1 MALLDL
7 FGVKAN
13 SGYGTA
19 RVINALVR
27 EGSPPFKVR
36 LVTDLNVHCHG
47 HTRIGW
53 NGDLL
58 DCEFSS
64 LRFDVSRVQ

>member
-19 RVINALVR
+19 RVINALVG
-27 EGSPPFKVR
+27 EGSGFKVH
-36 LVTDLNVHCHG
+36 LVTDLNPLSRAHSDWLEWG
-47 HTRIGW
+47 LTRW
-53 NGDLL
+53 
-58 DCEFSS
+58 
-64 LRFDVSRVQ
+64 